1 MSNPVGL
8 RTYSVLY
15 LIFLYAPIMLLPLF
29 AFNESSVIAFPLSG
43 FTTAWFT
50 AMWEDDELFR
60 ALRNSLVVSGSTAVI
75 STAFGLFAARAI
87 TRYRFPLKAGLAGM
101 IMLPMILPNIIIAMS
116 ILVVLLTIGVYLS
129 LWTIVLGH
137 VLICI
142 PFATA
147 ILLTAFRSLDKSLE
161 EAACDLGETPASA
174 FRLITLPLVMP
185 GIISSML
192 MCFTISLDEF
202 VIAYFLGG
210 TNTPLAAYIY
220 GQFRFPAKVP
230 AMLALGSILVVS
242 SVILIGA
249 AEYLRRRG
257 LARAGGEPA
266 GGFGQIA
273 EDTK

>member
-1 MSNPVGL
+1 MKTWSGL
-8 RTYSVLY
+8 QTYAVLY
-15 LIFLYAPIMLLPLF
+15 LLFLYAPIILLPLF

-43 FTTAWFT
+43 FSSKWFKT
-50 AMWEDDELFR
+50 MLADDQLLL
-60 ALRNSLVVSGSTAVI
+60 ALRNSLVVSGSTAVLATI
-75 STAFGLFAARAI
+75 LGAFAARAV
-87 TRYRFPLKAGLAGM
+87 TRYRFPFKGGLVGM
-101 IMLPMILPNIIIAMS
+101 IMLPMVLPNIIIAMS
-116 ILVVLLTIGVYLS
+116 ILVVLLMIGFQLS

-147 ILLTAFRSLDKSLE
+147 ILSTAFNSLDRSLE

-185 GIISSML
+185 GIVSSIL

-230 AMLALGSILVVS
+230 AMLALGTILVLL
-242 SVILIGA
+242 SVLLIGT
-249 AEYLRRRG
+249 AEYFRRRG
-257 LARAGGEPA
+257 LARTGGMGAG
-266 GGFGQIA
+266 
-273 EDTK
+273 DHR